1 MLKINEEVY
10 LITKEEYEALKDN
23 IAKQKMLNTIYRLSK
38 TIERLDAEI
47 AELKKEK
54 GSNI

>member
-1 MLKINEEVY
+1 MLKINEDIY
-10 LITKEEYEALKDN
+10 LITKEEYESLADN
-23 IAKQKMLNTIYRLSK
+23 IAKQKMLHTIYTLSK

-54 GSNI
+54 ESNI

>member
-1 MLKINEEVY
+1 MLKINEEIY
-10 LITKEEYEALKDN
+10 LITKEEYESLRDN

-38 TIERLDAEI
+38 TIEKLDAEI

-54 GSNI
+54 GE

>member
-10 LITKEEYEALKDN
+10 LITKEEYESLADN
-23 IAKQKMLNTIYRLSK
+23 IAKQKMLHTIYTLSK

-54 GSNI
+54 EEK